1 MRKIVYAILL
11 VFTVLLL
18 LGCNFGNLGN
28 PLKDTVWNCNKYKH
42 EYNIGGMISSSG
54 EQSCN
59 ETWYFNKDGS
69 FEISSARV
77 SGSWEYDEPILT
89 IDASAYTGTY
99 HVTLDG
105 NFLTLELESEMYSCT
120 YYLTREK
127 DDSSFL
133 DDILPF

>member
-1 MRKIVYAILL
+1 
-11 VFTVLLL
+11 
-18 LGCNFGNLGN
+18 LGN
-28 PLKDTVWNCNKYKH
+28 PLKDTVWNCYKYK
-42 EYNIGGMISSSG
+42 EGYNIDGMISSSE

-69 FEISSARV
+69 FEISSARENF
-77 SGSWEYDEPILT
+77 SGFWEYDEPILT
-89 IDASAYTGTY
+89 IDTSDTSASTADTSTATF

-105 NFLTLELESEMYSCT
+105 NFLTLELESEIEMYSLT

-133 DDILPF
+133 DDLLPF

>member
-1 MRKIVYAILL
+1 L
-11 VFTVLLL
+11 
-18 LGCNFGNLGN
+18 
-28 PLKDTVWNCNKYKH
+28 
-42 EYNIGGMISSSG
+42 
-54 EQSCN
+54 
-59 ETWYFNKDGS
+59 
-69 FEISSARV
+69 
-77 SGSWEYDEPILT
+77 EYDEPILT

-133 DDILPF
+133 DDLLPF